1 MNDKKNQKKKD
12 DPVRSPVERVWHA
25 ALLVLG
31 AVIALN
37 LAVSFLR
44 PILPWLIGGLVLV
57 GAGWSATAIA
67 RWRRSRW

>member
-1 MNDKKNQKKKD
+1 MTDKKQKKD
-12 DPVRSPVERVWHA
+12 DPVRGPVERFWHA

-37 LAVSFLR
+37 LAISFLR

-57 GAGWSATAIA
+57 GAVWLALAIA
-67 RWRRSRW
+67 RQRRSQW

>member
-1 MNDKKNQKKKD
+1 MSDKKKQKKD
-12 DPVRSPVERVWHA
+12 DPVRSPVERFWHA

-37 LAVSFLR
+37 LAISFLR

-57 GAGWSATAIA
+57 GLGWLAIAIA
-67 RWRRSRW
+67 RWRRSQW

>member
-1 MNDKKNQKKKD
+1 MTDKKQKKD
-12 DPVRSPVERVWHA
+12 DPVRSPVERLWHA

-37 LAVSFLR
+37 LAISFLQ

-57 GAGWSATAIA
+57 GAAWLALAIA
-67 RWRRSRW
+67 RRRRSRW